1 MKTQKTYQPSA
12 EEQTIIDIMKRLSPS
27 RSSELLDFTEFLTR
41 REVKDNLNPPD
52 HQSLTEAEVSVNEK
66 KWDKLFAKTEAKGV
80 MREMAEEAGE
90 DYRKGR
96 TTEISVTK
104 DGRLTAS
111 NTQFRA

>member
-1 MKTQKTYQPSA
+1 MEASIYPRNLHMIVHVGSPHISQKACSQNAFKTDLQKVIN
-12 EEQTIIDIMKRLSPS
+12 II
-27 RSSELLDFTEFLTR
+27 
-41 REVKDNLNPPD
+41 
-52 HQSLTEAEVSVNEK
+52 K